1 MAFTNCL
8 VVHGEGL
15 GVVVALCTDELFG
28 FGQISQ
34 LDKKKSSYS
43 LTGGVV
49 EELGRFVL
57 AIMSLS
63 VLGVILYVIFY
74 LAYIQPTYSPPAVST
89 VNDILQ
95 ILISGIPFGMPVTV
109 TVALF
114 FVSIR
119 LRKRHILGSYVIID
133 KFLKYF
139 FSFYKLILVKDV
151 FAIDSLGSID
161 VIITDKTGTL
171 TTNELQVANVMQGV
185 KEMDPDSCYY
195 DPVCFLICIFSFLYI
210 QYDFF

>member
-63 VLGVILYVIFY
+63 VLGVILYVVFY
-74 LAYIQPTYSPPAVST
+74 LTYIQPTYSPPAVST

-119 LRKRHILGSYVIID
+119 LKKRHILGS
-133 KFLKYF
+133 
-139 FSFYKLILVKDV
+139 
-151 FAIDSLGSID
+151 
-161 VIITDKTGTL
+161 
-171 TTNELQVANVMQGV
+171 
-185 KEMDPDSCYY
+185 
-195 DPVCFLICIFSFLYI
+195 
-210 QYDFF
+210 